1 MSTSGHRHS
10 VGNTI
15 AANES
20 GQAAVEFAMVAT
32 LVLML
37 LLAIIDFGRA
47 LNYMQVMVGLTRQG
61 SNLASRG
68 TSLAQSAAA
77 VVAGS
82 APLNLGNNGEVTVT
96 SVANIN
102 NVNTITGQVSQGGIS
117 CTSKIGKGVGTRA
130 TVPSAAA
137 TMLQNGQTIFI
148 TELCYSYRPITPIGN
163 LVKMVMPPT
172 LYEAAYF

>member
-1 MSTSGHRHS
+1 M
-10 VGNTI
+10 
-15 AANES
+15 AASKHIYSAGRKIVAHES
-20 GQAAVEFAMVAT
+20 GQAAVEFALVAALM
-32 LVLML
+32 LVL

-102 NVNTITGQVSQGGIS
+102 NVNTITGQASQGGIS
-117 CTSKIGKGVGTRA
+117 CTSRIGQGVGNRA
-130 TVPSAAA
+130 AIPSAAA

-148 TELCYSYRPITPIGN
+148 TEVCYSYQPITPIGN
-163 LVKMVMPPT
+163 FVKTVMPST